1 MYMDFPVR
9 SYSLYAE
16 ADDISPEG
24 GKDNRNMTKKC
35 ILILLDG
42 LGDRSYPSLGNRTP
56 LQAARTPVL
65 DGLAAVGANG
75 LYHASAQGLALPS
88 ENAHFSMFGYNEDEF
103 PGRGALEA
111 LGAGI
116 SLEQDDVSVLGHL
129 AVVKVEQG
137 NFVLEEGKPEC
148 TEEEAR
154 ELISSIASYAVKGIT
169 VTFHRTSGL
178 FGIVKLSGECSRF
191 FTDSDPITH
200 GTPVIDVMPLGGHE
214 TERTAVMA
222 AEAMKQYHRHVYR
235 TLKEHPVNIA
245 RRKKAQR
252 EINFIV
258 TQRPGQLKPVMP
270 FRERYGFNALSIAS
284 GIVYHGLGQ
293 YLGFDIKKV
302 QDTGDIRADI
312 AERMETAIDLS
323 DRYDF
328 IHVHTKAPDEAAHKK
343 DPMLKKHV
351 IEELD
356 RGLKRAVKDLKMR
369 HDILTVVTADHSTP
383 AGSVLVH
390 SGETVPLILSGEGVR
405 RDGVKKFNEV
415 SAAAGCLG
423 PVRGRELLYLIL
435 NHCDRAR
442 LEGLRDIP
450 ADIKFWPGRYSPMR
464 FGEE

>member
-1 MYMDFPVR
+1 MD
-9 SYSLYAE
+9 SSE
-16 ADDISPEG
+16 KS
-24 GKDNRNMTKKC
+24 KC
-35 ILILLDG
+35 ILVLLDG
-42 LGDRSYPSLGNRTP
+42 LGDRSYTSLGNRTP

-65 DGLAAVGANG
+65 DGLAAGGANG
-75 LYHASAQGLALPS
+75 LYHAAEQGLALPS

-111 LGAGI
+111 LGAGVPVT
-116 SLEQDDVSVLGHL
+116 ENDVAALGHL
-129 AVVKVEQG
+129 ASVRVEEG
-137 NFVLEEGKPEC
+137 NFILEEGKPVC
-148 TEEEAR
+148 TVDEAR
-154 ELISSIASYAVKGIT
+154 DLISSIASYTINEVE
-169 VTFHRTSGL
+169 VTFQQTSGL
-178 FGIVKLSGECSRF
+178 FGIVKLSGNCSRF

-200 GTPVIDVMPLGGHE
+200 GEPVIHIMPHGGHE
-214 TERTAVMA
+214 GEGDSVLA
-222 AEAMKQYHRHVYR
+222 AEAMREYHRHVYH

-245 RRKKAQR
+245 RKKKGLQ

-258 TQRPGQLKPVMP
+258 TQRPGQLTPVMP
-270 FRERYGFNALSIAS
+270 FRERYGFSALSIAS
-284 GIVYHGLGQ
+284 GIVYHGLGM

-302 QDTGDIRADI
+302 RDTGDIRADI
-312 AERMETAIDLS
+312 AERMEMALDLS

-343 DPMLKKHV
+343 DPMLKKYV

-356 RGLKRAVKDLKMR
+356 RGLKRAVKTLKIR

-390 SGETVPLILSGEGVR
+390 SGETVPLILFGEGVR
-405 RDGVKKFNEV
+405 RDAVKKFNEV

-442 LEGLRDIP
+442 LEGLRDVP
-450 ADIKFWPGRYSPMR
+450 ADVKFWPGRYSPMR